1 MNVILPSCTAPP
13 EPEKSEKQL
22 ELEFKIRHLLTRPD
36 AIPAIADLLFPG
48 VAGYTDVKFGM
59 MCMLVNQWDSDTR
72 DRIHVLLY
80 GKPGTGKTMLME
92 PLERNYNAL
101 YISMD
106 ATAASLRGDAR
117 KDDHGAKIFNECH
130 GGIICMDDI
139 EKMKDQDVLRDVMES
154 GRYTVTKGGEHV
166 EYEGECRIVAA
177 TNDITKMPVP
187 VRSRFDLVFKY
198 DFPTIQQA
206 MGIVEQLLNRRESLV
221 NYDPLLSHYIEMAK
235 AHEPEIVEKAKISTL
250 FEEYFKENGHPTDAG
265 EPGGKE
271 GRWIVGIFR
280 LAKAIARLNLG
291 TLGPDQIAQA
301 LAMKKQCDEVLRS
314 IA

>member
-1 MNVILPSCTAPP
+1 
-13 EPEKSEKQL
+13 
-22 ELEFKIRHLLTRPD
+22 
-36 AIPAIADLLFPG
+36 
-48 VAGYTDVKFGM
+48 
-59 MCMLVNQWDSDTR
+59 MLVNQWDSTTR

-92 PLERNYNAL
+92 PLEKNYNAL

-106 ATAASLRGDAR
+106 ATAASLRGDGR

-130 GGIICMDDI
+130 GEIICMDDI

-166 EYEGECRIVAA
+166 EYDGQCRIVAA

-206 MGIVEQLLNRRESLV
+206 MGIVEQMLNNRENV
-221 NYDPLLSHYIEMAK
+221 IDYNPILSHYIGMAK
-235 AHEPEIVEKAKISTL
+235 AHEPKIVDKEKISAL
-250 FEEYFKENGHPTDAG
+250 FEEYFKRYGHPTDAG

-280 LAKAIARLNLG
+280 MAKAIARLNLG
-291 TLGPDQIAQA
+291 DIGPDQITQA
-301 LAMKKQCDEVLRS
+301 LNMKKSCDEILRR
-314 IA
+314 IT